1 MQHTLGGTTAD
12 SRQQDVVLKGVV
24 SAPRQ
29 QFPDC
34 QQNTSSTRNDTFSQP
49 SGVRTSNKMDDKRRL
64 CARAMR
70 LLGLGAPASP
80 PLPSPDRVLDV
91 SPFLEQTSLSEQ
103 EESLLFRRLPLEIRL
118 LIYSFVLPES
128 RQVWARVTP
137 SFLPRARASS
147 TVDAVCIEHFPV
159 RSPQTDLTW
168 IPESPGA
175 CCAAPSRGF
184 FGRAQAY
191 GMRPHEDALAMMK
204 TCQRM
209 QVPSQPRAHGF
220 PD

>member
-1 MQHTLGGTTAD
+1 MVNKTQH
-12 SRQQDVVLKGVV
+12 Q
-24 SAPRQ
+24 
-29 QFPDC
+29 
-34 QQNTSSTRNDTFSQP
+34 TSNDTLSQP
-49 SGVRTSNKMDDKRRL
+49 SGVRTSNTMDDKRRL

-70 LLGLGAPASP
+70 LLGLGTRASP
-80 PLPSPDRVLDV
+80 PLPSLDRVLDMSHFLQQNSV
-91 SPFLEQTSLSEQ
+91 SQQEQSAF
-103 EESLLFRRLPLEIRL
+103 FRRLPLEIRL

-128 RQVWARVTP
+128 KQVWARVTP
-137 SFLPRARASS
+137 SFVPRARASS

-168 IPESPGA
+168 ISESRGA

-191 GMRPHEDALAMMK
+191 GMRPHDDALAMMK

-209 QVPSQPRAHGF
+209 QVPSQPPRAHGF